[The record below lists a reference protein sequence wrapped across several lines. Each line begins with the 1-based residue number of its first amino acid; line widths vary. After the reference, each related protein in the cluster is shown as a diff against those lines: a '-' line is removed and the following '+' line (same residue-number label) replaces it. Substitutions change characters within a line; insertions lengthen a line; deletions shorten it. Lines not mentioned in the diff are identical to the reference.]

1 LRENVNNQNT
11 NNQINENKNMIE
23 EFPLERLPTNEG
35 FEDEDQFNELK
46 IEGDDLT
53 DNNFGG
59 NVNN

>member
-1 LRENVNNQNT
+1 
-11 NNQINENKNMIE
+11 MIE